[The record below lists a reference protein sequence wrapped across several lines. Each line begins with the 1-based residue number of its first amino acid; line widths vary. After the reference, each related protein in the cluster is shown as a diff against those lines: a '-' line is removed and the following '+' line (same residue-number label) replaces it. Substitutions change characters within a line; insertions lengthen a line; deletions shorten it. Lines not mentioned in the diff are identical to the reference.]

1 MQLTPSINSIKSNCI
16 EYSKTWSLHPFLPSE
31 PPPKLLASVQRIGL
45 LHPPILMQTSAK
57 KYNLLCGHYRLM
69 ANERINPL
77 NTKITCLILGSD
89 TPSKQILH
97 TVLEDQLLSGG
108 LSSIEKAYFFKYC
121 LRHMPIEE
129 AAENFLP
136 VLSEKIQIQ
145 IIEKL
150 SHFLE
155 LEPELQISMQNGR
168 ISDKTAH
175 ELLTLTPGDRL
186 TLHDIFLSLELGGG
200 KQNRLL
206 ALSKDLASREGTTIT
221 QLLSGSDYKEILIHP
236 EMNKPQKITNL
247 LTILQKKL
255 FPHSNSAE
263 DAFLKKIQKLH
274 LPVTCSINHSQAF
287 ERDDISVTMHFRN
300 LTEVEKKISEIKKI
314 AEEQRS

>member
-1 MQLTPSINSIKSNCI
+1 MPLNPSIITTKTNCI

-31 PPPKLLASVQRIGL
+31 PPPKLLASIQRIGL
-45 LHPPILMQTSAK
+45 LHPPILMQVSAK
-57 KYNLLCGHYRLM
+57 KYNLVCGHYRLM
-69 ANERINPL
+69 ANERIHPL
-77 NTKITCLILGSD
+77 NTNITCLMLDRS

-97 TVLEDQLLSGG
+97 IILEDQLLSGN

-121 LRHMPIEE
+121 LRNMPIEK
-129 AAENFLP
+129 AAENYLP
-136 VLSEKIQIQ
+136 VLSEKIQVQ
-145 IIEKL
+145 IIRKL

-155 LEPELQISMQNGR
+155 LEPELQISMQYGK

-186 TLHDIFLSLELGGG
+186 TLHDIFLALELGGG

-236 EMNKPQKITNL
+236 EMNKPQKIANI
-247 LTILQKKL
+247 LTVLQKRL

-263 DAFLKKIQKLH
+263 EIFLKKIQKMN
-274 LPVTCSINHSQAF
+274 LPATCSISHSQAF
-287 ERDDISVTMHFRN
+287 ERDDISVTMRFKN
-300 LTEVEKKISEIKKI
+300 LAKVEKNILEIKKI
-314 AEEQRS
+314 VEN

>member
-1 MQLTPSINSIKSNCI
+1 MQLNPSFNAIKSNCI

-31 PPPKLLASVQRIGL
+31 PPQILLASIQRIGL
-45 LHPPILMQTSAK
+45 LHPPILIQASAK

-77 NTKITCLILGSD
+77 DTNINCLILDSD

-97 TVLEDQLLSGG
+97 TVLEDQLLSGS

-121 LRHMPIEE
+121 LRLMPIEE
-129 AAENFLP
+129 AAEKYLP
-136 VLSEKIQIQ
+136 VLSEKIQVQ
-145 IIEKL
+145 IVERL

-155 LEPELQISMQNGR
+155 LEPELQISMQYGR

-186 TLHDIFLSLELGGG
+186 TLHDIFLDLELGGG

-206 ALSKDLASREGTTIT
+206 ALSKDLASREGTTVT

-236 EMNKPQKITNL
+236 EMNKPQKIANL
-247 LTILQKKL
+247 LTTLQKRL
-255 FPHSNSAE
+255 FPHSHSAE
-263 DAFLKKIQKLH
+263 ETFLKKIQKMH
-274 LPVTCSINHSQAF
+274 LPATCSIIHSQAF
-287 ERDDISVTMHFRN
+287 ERDDVSVIMHFKN
-300 LTEVEKKISEIKKI
+300 LAEVEEKISEIKKI
-314 AEEQRS
+314 VED